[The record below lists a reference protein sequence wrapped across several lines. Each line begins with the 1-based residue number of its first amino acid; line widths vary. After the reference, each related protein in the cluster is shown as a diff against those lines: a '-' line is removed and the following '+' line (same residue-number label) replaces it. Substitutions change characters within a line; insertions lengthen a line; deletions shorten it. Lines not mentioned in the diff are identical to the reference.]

1 MKINT
6 GYLDTTRPFEE
17 RAAILVGNMTLDEKI
32 AQMLWR
38 SPAIPRLGVPAYTWW
53 SECLHGVGRSGL
65 ATVFP
70 QSIGR
75 AATFDAAL
83 EKRVAT
89 AISVEGRAKFN
100 EYRRKGFDAI
110 YCGIT
115 FWSPNINIFRDPRWG
130 RGQETFGEDPH
141 LTARMG
147 VAFVRGLQGDD
158 PRYLRVAACAKHY
171 AVHSGPE
178 KGRHQM
184 NCRVGARD
192 LRETYLPAFD
202 ALVREARVESVMT
215 ALSGVNEEPCSISQT
230 LLVKILRGEWKF
242 DGHVVSDC
250 GALDSVV
257 SFPGLSLT
265 PPQIAAHGVK
275 AGCDLCCGDIYGRLR
290 EAVRDG
296 LVTEAEITTC
306 AARLFTTRMRLGL
319 FDPAG
324 KVPYARLGTRDVC
337 TPAHQALALES
348 AEKSVVLLKNN
359 GILPLDRNA
368 VRSIGVC
375 GPLAQDH
382 DVLVGN
388 YSGFPAQTSNLMSG
402 LVAAAGSGVN
412 AVYDPGCKLVG
423 GPPAHIGSFQWWFH
437 PCDLIVAFVGSS
449 PLIEGEGGDDSN
461 PADAA
466 GDRHQYGLP
475 GHQQAMLETA
485 VKLGK
490 PVIAVVCGGSPIDL
504 VWAHEHC
511 AAVVM
516 AWFPGEAGG
525 RAVGRVLFGDV
536 NPAGR
541 LPVTFPK
548 RMEDVPPIA
557 EYAMQGRTYR
567 FAGIE
572 PLYRFGYGLSYTTF
586 AYSHLK
592 IARPDTRGRVRVT
605 VCVRNTGRR
614 AGDEVVQLYVKDVEA
629 SVPVPR
635 HHLEGFIRIR
645 LAAGARREIRFTL
658 PRDAFVC
665 RADDG
670 TAFLEPGD
678 FRIFVG
684 GGQPDDPATRGVSGT
699 LHLGPV
705 GTGAEPRAAPSGA
718 KRRAA
723 PGSH

>member
-1 MKINT
+1 MKIDRR
-6 GYLDTTRPFEE
+6 YRDTKLSFEE
-17 RAAILVGNMTLDEKI
+17 RAAILVGNMTLREKI
-32 AQMLWR
+32 EQMQWR
-38 SPAIPRLGVPAYTWW
+38 SPAILRLGVPAYTWW

-75 AATFDAAL
+75 AATFDVAL

-89 AISVEGRAKFN
+89 AISVEGRAKYN
-100 EYRRKGFDAI
+100 EYRKKGFDAI

-130 RGQETFGEDPH
+130 RGQETFGEDPY

-147 VAFVRGLQGDD
+147 VAFVKGLQGDD

-184 NCRVGARD
+184 NSRVGPRD
-192 LRETYLPAFD
+192 LRETYLPAFE
-202 ALVREARVESVMT
+202 ALVKEAHVESVMT
-215 ALSGVNEEPCSISQT
+215 ALSGVNDEPCSISQT

-250 GALDSVV
+250 QAIDSVV
-257 SFPGLSLT
+257 SFPGIALT
-265 PPQIAAHGVK
+265 PPQVAAQGVK
-275 AGCDLCCGDIYGRLR
+275 AGCDLCCGAIYGRLE

-296 LVTEAEITTC
+296 LVTEAEIATC
-306 AARLFTTRMRLGL
+306 AVRLFTTRMRLGM
-319 FDPAG
+319 FDSDK
-324 KVPYARLGTRDVC
+324 KVGYSRLGNRHVC

-348 AEKSVVLLKNN
+348 AEKSLVLLKNN
-359 GILPLDRNA
+359 GILPLDRNK

-402 LVAAAGSGVN
+402 LVAAAGGGVN
-412 AVYDPGCKLVG
+412 VVYDQGCKLVG
-423 GPPAHIGSFQWWFH
+423 GPPAHIGSFEWWFY
-437 PCDLIVAFVGSS
+437 PCDVVVAFVGSS
-449 PLIEGEGGDDSN
+449 PLIEGEGGDDAN
-461 PADAA
+461 PADSA
-466 GDRHQYGLP
+466 GDREQYRLP
-475 GHQQAMLETA
+475 GHQQALLETA
-485 VKLGK
+485 RKLGK

-504 VWAHEHC
+504 AWAHEHC
-511 AAVVM
+511 DAVVM

-541 LPVTFPK
+541 LPVTFPR
-548 RMEDVPPIA
+548 RMDDVPPFA
-557 EYAMQGRTYR
+557 DYAMKGRTYR
-567 FAGIE
+567 YADVE
-572 PLYRFGYGLSYTTF
+572 PLYRFGYGLSYTRF
-586 AYSHLK
+586 VYSHLK
-592 IARPDTRGRVRVT
+592 IGKPDKRGRVRVT
-605 VCVRNTGRR
+605 VRVRNAGRR
-614 AGDEVVQLYVKDVEA
+614 DGDEVVQLYLKDVEA

-635 HHLEGFIRIR
+635 HHLEGFTRIH
-645 LAAGARREIRFTL
+645 LAAGKSRDVSFTL
-658 PRDAFVC
+658 KREQFAC

-670 TAFLEPGD
+670 TAFVEPGE

-684 GGQPDDPATRGVSGT
+684 GGQPDDPAAGGVSGKC
-699 LHLGPV
+699 V
-705 GTGAEPRAAPSGA
+705 QKE
-718 KRRAA
+718 
-723 PGSH
+723 